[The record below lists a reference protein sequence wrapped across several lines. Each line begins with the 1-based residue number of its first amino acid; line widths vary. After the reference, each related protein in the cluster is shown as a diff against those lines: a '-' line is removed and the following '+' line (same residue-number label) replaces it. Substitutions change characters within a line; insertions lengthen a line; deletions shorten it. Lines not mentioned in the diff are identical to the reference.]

1 MQLELIPRRL
11 NEVSVLVAEPDPL
24 TSLAL
29 AASMAAEGAKVSVA
43 RTERAARLMTGR
55 GFAAV
60 VVGARAGCR
69 WGLSIVEAIRRRGR
83 RCVAV
88 VLTDDVELVRA
99 RLGEDVEVLQAPI
112 GRASIARAIRGA
124 SCHVL
129 AG

>member
-1 MQLELIPRRL
+1 MQLELFPRRL
-11 NEVSVLVAEPDPL
+11 NGVAVLVAEPDPL

-43 RTERAARLMTGR
+43 RTERAARFMTGR
-55 GFAAV
+55 GFQAV

-69 WGLSIVEAIRRRGR
+69 WGLSIVEALRRRGR

-88 VLTDDVELVRA
+88 VLTDDPDHVRA
-99 RLGEDVEVLQAPI
+99 RLGEDVEVLHAPI
-112 GRASIARAIRGA
+112 GRESIARAIQGA
-124 SCHVL
+124 RRHVL